1 MADSK
6 IQTHLRSFRYWQDR
20 ISIHE
25 NRTVTWPE
33 KICILTAHTEDSN
46 IFQSMFRRNSVGDM
60 RMYLR
65 KNFEKAAWSEKCR

>member
-1 MADSK
+1 MSQYMRTA
-6 IQTHLRSFRYWQDR
+6 QLRGLK
-20 ISIHE
+20 
-25 NRTVTWPE
+25 